1 VLGWLTDE
9 GVWLA
14 EVDERGEVI
23 EAPRGPL
30 PGTAPGSRSGLAM
43 TIVRGDVVFLHVAG
57 ENRET
62 ALMVTRA
69 PLGGGEPSTVAV
81 HRAPFIA
88 DPWIDRVGDG
98 AVVAFGRLV
107 EGVGHQVF
115 AAPLRCGTRRDPCA
129 PQEVVATPC
138 FACDD
143 ITGAYWDGH
152 ECRPLS
158 CNCDGPDCERTYPSV
173 EACRDAHAA
182 CVPELCRATEG
193 RWLREPRYCVPTFC
207 GRDPSDCGFGVSS
220 CHCGPERR
228 WMAGVGCVEGS
239 CEAADEQ
246 VLCVHSGGRWESVCC
261 PSECGR
267 TCPEDCDAMA
277 CTCPETDVWDPLHGC
292 VRSEA
297 CLEAPAIG
305 DACDP
310 HRRDP
315 CDPTSVCCEGLDGHR
330 CRQPFCDEG
339 DLGCY

>member
-1 VLGWLTDE
+1 
-9 GVWLA
+9 
-14 EVDERGEVI
+14 
-23 EAPRGPL
+23 
-30 PGTAPGSRSGLAM
+30 
-43 TIVRGDVVFLHVAG
+43 
-57 ENRET
+57 
-62 ALMVTRA
+62 MVTRA

-246 VLCVHSGGRWESVCC
+246 VLCVHSRGRWESVCC